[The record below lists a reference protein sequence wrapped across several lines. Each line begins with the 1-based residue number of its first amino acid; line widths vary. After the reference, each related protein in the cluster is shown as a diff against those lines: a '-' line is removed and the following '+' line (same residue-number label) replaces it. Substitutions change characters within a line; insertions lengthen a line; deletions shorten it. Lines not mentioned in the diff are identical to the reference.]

1 VRLVT
6 EAPSYD
12 AWVRVPLKE
21 ILAMKVKMGPTPPL
35 FPLMPLLP
43 MGALVT
49 AAVTS
54 VATWRRLRRLESRLA
69 FRSDGGRPAREVL
82 DEHLELARRG
92 DIETDL
98 VHNYLHDVVLLTSFE
113 AYRGH
118 TGVR

>member
-1 VRLVT
+1 LRAT
-6 EAPSYD
+6 QGDPRNEDGSHS
-12 AWVRVPLKE
+12 
-21 ILAMKVKMGPTPPL
+21 
-35 FPLMPLLP
+35 
-43 MGALVT
+43 
-49 AAVTS
+49 AAVPTHAAPPDGRTGHS
-54 VATWRRLRRLESRLA
+54 GGHERRHLAALRRLESRLA

-82 DEHLELARRG
+82 VEHLELARRG